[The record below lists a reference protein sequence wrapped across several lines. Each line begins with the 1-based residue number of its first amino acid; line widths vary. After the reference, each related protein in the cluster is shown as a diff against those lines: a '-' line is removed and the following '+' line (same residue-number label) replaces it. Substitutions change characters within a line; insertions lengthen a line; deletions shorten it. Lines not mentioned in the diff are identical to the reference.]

1 MVQLF
6 SQTFFDDSKIVSVD
20 YNKKLVKV
28 KLACVVYPLIF
39 SFTTIEKKMSW
50 GFISQIQT
58 HDFQPPNNLKI
69 STTEGSQ

>member
-6 SQTFFDDSKIVSVD
+6 SHTFFDDSQTVSVD

-28 KLACVVYPLIF
+28 KVACIVYPLIF
-39 SFTTIEKKMSW
+39 SFTTIEKNIFW

-58 HDFQPPNNLKI
+58 HDFQPPD
-69 STTEGSQ
+69 T